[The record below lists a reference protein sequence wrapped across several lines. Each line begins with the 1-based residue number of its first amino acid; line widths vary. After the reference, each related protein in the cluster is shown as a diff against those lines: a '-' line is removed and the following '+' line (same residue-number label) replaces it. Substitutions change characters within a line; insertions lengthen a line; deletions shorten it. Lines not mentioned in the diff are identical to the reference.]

1 MTAAQS
7 CYKRAMSIHLQ
18 RQETIALQPGL
29 HLEASTSTSSS
40 SSEDYNYDREL
51 GSFAVRVL
59 FTHPGGGDIAFGPC
73 VEVDLNL
80 KSIMQMTHYPE
91 PFEHVPIPEEH
102 RRVMI
107 QRAQRRLEL
116 VQNNATE
123 DEKKP
128 AYLHAI
134 FTEFL
139 STESLETYD
148 ARKRCLLSV
157 LWDINEG
164 SLLHH
169 VCTSRE
175 EANQRMTTLRPGSF
189 LIRPSSIGDSKDGT
203 IRLRAI
209 TCKSFDG
216 RVLEHALVAAV
227 GGLGYLVLCLNAQ
240 EVSECYRHGG
250 MPDPYHTYHEGKDD
264 VRYFRYGGM
273 FADFL
278 DVLVALSKRMGF
290 SLSQMIMD

>member
-1 MTAAQS
+1 MAAQS
-7 CYKRAMSIHLQ
+7 RYSRAMSIHLQ
-18 RQETIALQPGL
+18 RHASIAYQPGL
-29 HLEASTSTSSS
+29 SSS
-40 SSEDYNYDREL
+40 SSSSPFEKDALDYNREL
-51 GSFAVRVL
+51 GSFALRVL
-59 FTHPGGGDIAFGPC
+59 FTRPGEKDIAFGPC
-73 VEVDLNL
+73 VALDLNL
-80 KSIMQMTHYPE
+80 DTIREMTHYPE
-91 PFEHVPIPEEH
+91 PFAHVPIPEEH
-102 RRVMI
+102 RRVMVE
-107 QRAQRRLEL
+107 RAQRRLQL
-116 VQNNATE
+116 VQQPVSE

-128 AYLHAI
+128 EYLDTI
-134 FTEFL
+134 FKEFL
-139 STESLETYD
+139 STQTPETYD
-148 ARKRCLLSV
+148 ERKRCLLSV

-227 GGLGYLVLCLNAQ
+227 GGLGYLVLCLNAE

-250 MPDPYHTYHEGKDD
+250 MPDPYDEGKDD